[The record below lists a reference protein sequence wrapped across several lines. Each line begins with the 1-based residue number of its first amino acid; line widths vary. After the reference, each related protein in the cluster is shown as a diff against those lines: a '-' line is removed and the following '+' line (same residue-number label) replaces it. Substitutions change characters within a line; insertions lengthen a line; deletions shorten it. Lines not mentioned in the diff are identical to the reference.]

1 MKTNDIIMEIQ
12 KSFVGNPQI
21 IQKVLYALL
30 AGGHVLLEDIP
41 GVGKTT
47 LAMAFAK
54 ALNLRCNRMQFT
66 PDVMPSDIT
75 GYTMLRPED
84 RSMVYQPGAVMC
96 NLLLADEINRASAR
110 TQSALLEAMEE
121 YTVTVDGV
129 THPLPTPFMV
139 IATQNPV
146 GSSGTQLLPE
156 SQTDRF
162 MIRLSIGYPDAAM
175 ERKML
180 LQKFGASSAGVIQQ
194 AADAEALLEMQKQVS
209 EVFLHD
215 SIYQYVLDL
224 VRATRS
230 HEKVAQGAS
239 PRCSVALTALSQAA
253 AYVAG
258 RDYVI
263 PQDVQSVYIDC
274 VAHRLILT
282 PQAKREKAAPE
293 EILTQLLHSISPPKL
308 GARS

>member
-1 MKTNDIIMEIQ
+1 MKTNDIITEIQ

-139 IATQNPV
+139 IATQNPA

-209 EVFLHD
+209 QVYLHD